1 MWPIH
6 LDLGFRVFYFYE
18 GFYFLVAI
26 ATASWLAFGRF
37 KKAGLDAWGLVEDL
51 PWTLLG
57 AVFGARV
64 FHFLFWDPH
73 AFLADPLS
81 FFRIWEGGVSIT
93 GGLAGG
99 VLMALFRFRRRHVDF
114 WRAFAVASPAVLIGQ
129 AIGRIGCFLNGD
141 AWGIPT
147 SLPWG
152 VVEPRFGMVLPMM
165 VRDHHVAS
173 AAWLWCVQRGYS
185 SAVSMATVPLHPTQ
199 LYEALGDLLLAGAM
213 VALGRRLG
221 RTDGP
226 WRGVFWGHLGGYA
239 FLRFGLEFL
248 HGDRDGTVWM
258 GMTALQLGLLAFA
271 LLSGAMLA
279 RWPGPAVHRKP
290 GPLEP

>member
-18 GFYFLVAI
+18 GFYFLVSI
-26 ATASWLAFGRF
+26 ATASWLAFDWF

-51 PWTLLG
+51 PWILLG

-99 VLMALFRFRRRHVDF
+99 VLTALFRFRRRNVDF
-114 WRAFAVASPAVLIGQ
+114 WHAFAVASPAVLIGQ

-147 SLPWG
+147 RLPWG
-152 VVEPRFGMVLPMM
+152 VSEPRFGMVLPMM

-173 AAWLWCVQRGYS
+173 AAWLWCVQQGYS
-185 SAVSMATVPLHPTQ
+185 SAVSLATVPLHPTQ
-199 LYEALGDLLLAGAM
+199 LYEALGDLLLAPAGQDRRPL
-213 VALGRRLG
+213 VGGVLGPSRRI
-221 RTDGP
+221 
-226 WRGVFWGHLGGYA
+226 
-239 FLRFGLEFL
+239 FL
-248 HGDRDGTVWM
+248 
-258 GMTALQLGLLAFA
+258 
-271 LLSGAMLA
+271 
-279 RWPGPAVHRKP
+279 PAVRIGISPRRP
-290 GPLEP
+290 G